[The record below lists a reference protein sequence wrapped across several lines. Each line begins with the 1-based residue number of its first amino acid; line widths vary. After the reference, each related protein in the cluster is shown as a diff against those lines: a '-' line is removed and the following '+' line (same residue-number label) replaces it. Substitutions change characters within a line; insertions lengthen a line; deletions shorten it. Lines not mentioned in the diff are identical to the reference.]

1 MPRRP
6 PPPPLHELEAEVME
20 ELWRRERA
28 TVREVMDALN
38 ANAERPRA
46 YTTYMTVMARLDG
59 KGLLRRRRVGKTDV
73 YRPALDRDAYRRRR
87 AQAEVDDL
95 LGEYG
100 DVALAQ
106 FMERVDALDPERA
119 EELRRLAR
127 GE

>member
-1 MPRRP
+1 
-6 PPPPLHELEAEVME
+6 ME
-20 ELWRRERA
+20 ELWRRGRA
-28 TVREVMDALN
+28 TVREVMEGLN
-38 ANAERPRA
+38 TRAERPRA

-59 KGLLRRRRVGKTDV
+59 KGLLRRRRLGKTDV
-73 YRPALDRDAYRRRR
+73 YRPALGRDAYRRRR
-87 AQAEVDDL
+87 AEAEVDGL

-127 GE
+127 GD

>member
-1 MPRRP
+1 
-6 PPPPLHELEAEVME
+6 ME
-20 ELWRRERA
+20 ELWRRGRS

-38 ANAERPRA
+38 ANAQRPRA

-87 AQAEVDDL
+87 AQAEVDNL

-106 FMERVDALDPERA
+106 FVERVESLDPGRA

>member
-1 MPRRP
+1 
-6 PPPPLHELEAEVME
+6 ME
-20 ELWRRERA
+20 ELWGRERA

-87 AQAEVDDL
+87 ARAEVDDL
-95 LGEYG
+95 LGQYG

>member
-1 MPRRP
+1 
-6 PPPPLHELEAEVME
+6 ME
-20 ELWRRERA
+20 ELWHRRRA

-38 ANAERPRA
+38 ANADRPRA

-59 KGLLRRRRVGKTDV
+59 KGLLRRRRAGKTDV

-106 FMERVDALDPERA
+106 FMERVDALDPARA
-119 EELRRLAR
+119 EELRRLVR

>member
-1 MPRRP
+1 
-6 PPPPLHELEAEVME
+6 ME
-20 ELWRRERA
+20 ELWRRGRA
-28 TVREVMDALN
+28 TVREVMDGLN
-38 ANAERPRA
+38 AHAERPRA

-59 KGLLRRRRVGKTDV
+59 KGLLRRRRTGKTDV
-73 YRPALDRDAYRRRR
+73 YRPALDRETYRRRR

-95 LGEYG
+95 LGAYG

>member
-1 MPRRP
+1 MPRHA

-20 ELWRRERA
+20 ELWRRGRA

-38 ANAERPRA
+38 ANAQRSRA

-73 YRPALDRDAYRRRR
+73 YRPALDRDTYRRRR

-100 DVALAQ
+100 DVALAH
-106 FMERVDALDPERA
+106 FLERVESLDAGRA